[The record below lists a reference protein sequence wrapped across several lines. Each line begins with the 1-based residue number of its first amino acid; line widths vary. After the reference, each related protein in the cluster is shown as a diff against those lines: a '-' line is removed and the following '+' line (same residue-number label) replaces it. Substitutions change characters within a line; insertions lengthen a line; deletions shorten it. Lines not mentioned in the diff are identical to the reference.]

1 MAGFSTGVIRR
12 LYTAA
17 LGVGLAVA
25 APAYLVKAAR
35 RGTGVA
41 LRERLGRLPD
51 SVVAALRGRRA
62 VWVHAVSVGEV
73 TAVAPLLREIKARYP
88 TLCLFVTT
96 VTATGRQTV
105 IERVPQ
111 ADATAYF
118 PLDFPRVA
126 ERVLGLVEPRAF
138 LCVETELWPNFLFA
152 LARRGVPSF
161 LVNARLTERS
171 ARRYAWARRLFQPAL
186 AGIFG
191 FGAQTAADAER
202 LAAIGADPGRI
213 VITGNLKFDQGT
225 EDADMPSAARRAWL
239 GLGPEERLW
248 VAGSTHP
255 GEETHLVR
263 AYLRLRQRD
272 PRLVLLLA
280 PRHLDRLDKVEAM
293 VREEGAEP
301 VRRTAPTSGRRTAP
315 IGGRRSASAG
325 PVSGGKQHSS
335 VTLDATPRVILL
347 DTLGELASL
356 YAEAEVAFVGGTL
369 APVGGHNLLEPAA
382 RGKPVVFGPHTH
394 KCEEIARTLLAAG
407 AGVRVDS
414 TEALVEHVGRLLAD
428 GALRAR
434 MGRQGLE
441 MVAKNRGAV
450 ERTLALVHPWLVD

>member
-1 MAGFSTGVIRR
+1 MVGFSPGVIRR

-25 APAYLVKAAR
+25 APAYLAKAAR

-73 TAVAPLLREIKARYP
+73 TAAAPLLRAIKARHP

-118 PLDFPRVA
+118 PLDFPRVV
-126 ERVLGLVEPRAF
+126 ERVLRLIEPRAF

-152 LARRGVPSF
+152 LARRGVPAF

-186 AGIFG
+186 AGVFG

-225 EDADMPSAARRAWL
+225 EDADMPSAARRAGL

-301 VRRTAPTSGRRTAP
+301 VRRTAP

-325 PVSGGKQHSS
+325 PVSG
-335 VTLDATPRVILL
+335 ATPRVILL

-394 KCEEIARTLLAAG
+394 KCEEIARTLLAVG

-414 TEALVEHVGRLLAD
+414 TKALVDHVGRLLAD

-441 MVAKNRGAV
+441 MVARNRGAV
-450 ERTLALVHPWLVD
+450 ERTLALLHPWLVD

>member
-1 MAGFSTGVIRR
+1 VVGAPIEPTVIRR

-25 APAYLVKAAR
+25 APAYLAKAAR

-73 TAVAPLLREIKARYP
+73 TAAAPLLREIKARHP

-126 ERVLGLVEPRAF
+126 ERVLRLVEPRAF

-152 LARRGVPSF
+152 LARRGIPAF

-186 AGIFG
+186 AGVVG

-225 EDADMPSAARRAWL
+225 EDADMPSAARRAGL

-301 VRRTAPTSGRRTAP
+301 VRR
-315 IGGRRSASAG
+315 SASAG
-325 PVSGGKQHSS
+325 PVLGS
-335 VTLDATPRVILL
+335 TPRVVLL

-414 TEALVEHVGRLLAD
+414 TKALVDHVGRLLAD

-441 MVAKNRGAV
+441 MVARNRGAV
-450 ERTLALVHPWLVD
+450 ERTLALLHPWLVE